1 MKNFLLC
8 LLLLTTVSC
17 SRTSV
22 IYRFADTMAIS
33 KTDDYFDLSGEQHD
47 QLKKNLQKDLDVVR
61 REYFPEIAKNLRELA
76 PLANQEQ
83 LSEETVSRKSQ
94 ELQDHMKK
102 FATYFADTSVKTVLS
117 LQSRQIDHFEKEL
130 REEIADNS
138 DPEEQQE
145 KAFKRYRRSL
155 EFWIGGINAAQK
167 EKIKSFLAAHPYP
180 GQLQNQSRMHVL
192 EKFLQVRRNPE
203 QLKNFVTELVNDLEA
218 VRLPSFTQSLKE
230 HKAAF
235 ERFLARDL
243 WPSFT
248 KTQRDQLRETLLTR
262 ARELDEI
269 AQRP

>member
-8 LLLLTTVSC
+8 LLALTTASC

-22 IYRFADTMAIS
+22 VYRFADTLAIS

-47 QLKKNLQKDLDVVR
+47 EPKKNLQKDLDVVR
-61 REYFPEIAKNLRELA
+61 RKYFPEVAKNLRELA
-76 PLANQEQ
+76 PLTSQEQ
-83 LSEETVSRKSQ
+83 LPEETVNRKSQ

-102 FATYFADTSVKTVLS
+102 LTTYFTDTSVKTVLS
-117 LQSRQIDHFEKEL
+117 LQPRQFDHFEKEL

-192 EKFLQVRRNPE
+192 EKFLQARGNPE
-203 QLKNFVTELVNDLEA
+203 QLKTFVTEFVSDLEA
-218 VRLPSFTQSLKE
+218 ARLPAFTQSLKE

-243 WPSFT
+243 WPSLT
-248 KTQRDQLRETLLTR
+248 KTQRDQLHETLLTR
-262 ARELDEI
+262 ARELEEL